1 MDEKLVMND
10 LADLQIELHHISSR
24 WYDLGVQ
31 LRIDV
36 GDLDN
41 IKKNN
46 PVVNECL
53 REMLKIWLKQV
64 APYPTRN
71 ALINVL
77 KCPVIDEQQLANKLQ
92 TKYTTD
98 VVISSTP
105 IQSVSGIAS
114 YVDSCCHCLVHAYS
128 SY

>member
-1 MDEKLVMND
+1 MDKKLVMND
-10 LADLQIELHHISSR
+10 LADLQIGLHHISSR

-64 APYPTRN
+64 APYPTWN

-77 KCPVIDEQQLANKLQ
+77 KCPVINEQQLANKLQ
-92 TKYTTD
+92 TKCTTD
-98 VVISSTP
+98 VVTPP
-105 IQSVSGIAS
+105 IQSVSGS
-114 YVDSCCHCLVHAYS
+114 YVDFCFHCLVHA
-128 SY
+128 